1 MLTPFEHRPQVQQIL
16 ISWVRLKVGHL
27 YRWRAVYMKLIFG
40 WKTTYFW
47 PNAGSLGMDEV
58 DGLARKLENNT
69 SSKEKHTSSAAQK
82 TGVPSTEL
90 L

>member
-1 MLTPFEHRPQVQQIL
+1 
-16 ISWVRLKVGHL
+16 
-27 YRWRAVYMKLIFG
+27 
-40 WKTTYFW
+40 
-47 PNAGSLGMDEV
+47 MDEV
-58 DGLARKLENNT
+58 DGLERKLGNNN